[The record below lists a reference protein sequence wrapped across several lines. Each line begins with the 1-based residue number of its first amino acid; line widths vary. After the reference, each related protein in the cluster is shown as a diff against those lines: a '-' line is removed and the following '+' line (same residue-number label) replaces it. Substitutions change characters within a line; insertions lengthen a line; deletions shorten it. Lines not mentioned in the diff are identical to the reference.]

1 MTKGQA
7 LAALDFADL
16 MPDERRAVLSKAT
29 LTGDTW
35 PNPSP
40 LPTGL
45 PPVPELD
52 PAILPDEL
60 CAWVTDIADRF
71 SAPIDYVA
79 AAAMVAIG
87 SVIGRRIAIRPQT
100 QTDWTEVCNLW
111 GCIVGPPGALKSPV
125 VREVMAPLRLLE
137 KQAAETHS
145 EEMHAY
151 KVAEQVYKMEI
162 EVANVAL
169 RAAIKGVKGKQGDL
183 EAAKARLEGITQPTP
198 PAAVRYITSD
208 ATVEKLG
215 EICKDNPEGLLVHR
229 DELLSLFS
237 DLDREEKSTARGFF
251 LTGWSGQERYTFDRI
266 LRGTV
271 AVEAVNISVFGTTQ
285 PTRLTK
291 YVRESLRLRDDGM
304 VQRLQILVWPDIG
317 KEWVEV
323 DRYPNSKAKKAAFDC
338 FDRLHAIDAVA
349 VGAEIDAYAGP
360 NAVPF
365 LRFDAEAQQL
375 FSQYRRELE
384 AKVRDEDMPSEI
396 SAHLSKFRGLIPR
409 LALICHLAND
419 GSGPVNAHATK
430 MALGWSEYLEG
441 HMRRVYASVGGDAA
455 DVARK
460 ILRRI
465 SKGDLAQGF
474 SARELKR
481 HHWSGLTGERVDI
494 GLEMLVE
501 YEWLRI
507 RTIETG
513 GRPSSTFH
521 INPKAFEQNG

>member
-1 MTKGQA
+1 
-7 LAALDFADL
+7 
-16 MPDERRAVLSKAT
+16 
-29 LTGDTW
+29 
-35 PNPSP
+35 
-40 LPTGL
+40 
-45 PPVPELD
+45 
-52 PAILPDEL
+52 
-60 CAWVTDIADRF
+60 
-71 SAPIDYVA
+71 
-79 AAAMVAIG
+79 
-87 SVIGRRIAIRPQT
+87 
-100 QTDWTEVCNLW
+100 
-111 GCIVGPPGALKSPV
+111 
-125 VREVMAPLRLLE
+125 MAPLRLLE

-169 RAAIKGVKGKQGDL
+169 RTAIKGVKGKQGDL

-317 KEWVEV
+317 TEWVEV

-384 AKVRDEDMPSEI
+384 AKVRDEDMPPEI

-409 LALICHLAND
+409 LALICHLANG
-419 GSGPVNAHATK
+419 GSGPVNTRATK

-465 SKGDLAQGF
+465 NKGDLAQGF

-513 GRPSSTFH
+513 GRPSSTFQ
-521 INPKAFEQNG
+521 INPKAFEQNV